1 MASEKITQDKIINAV
16 LSCAFEKSTGATSLS
31 DIADKLGIKKASLY
45 NHFENREAIIDAAV
59 KHCAE
64 VILKTAFIPPEMDA
78 TAQKYSAEVV
88 IKGIVNRWFKM
99 NTKDPLFQ
107 IYAFLQSEKYF
118 STSAAKAYMDS
129 QAKLNDQSIQALKA
143 LANAGK
149 IKALTDDQL
158 KTSAELLVS
167 SMTTLLDA
175 RIILKKSEL
184 RFNPAAEDDDD
195 YSDIDALVFRFCELL
210 K

>member
-1 MASEKITQDKIINAV
+1 MATEKITQEKIINAV

-45 NHFENREAIIDAAV
+45 NHYENREAIIDAAV

-64 VILKTAFIPPEMDA
+64 TILKTAFIPPEMDA

-99 NTKDPLFQ
+99 NTKEPLLQ
-107 IYAFLQSEKYF
+107 IYAFIQSEKYF
-118 STSAAKAYMDS
+118 STSAAKAFLDS
-129 QAKLNDQSIQALKA
+129 QAKLKDQTVQALSA
-143 LANAGK
+143 LANAKK
-149 IKALTDDQL
+149 IKKLSDEQL
-158 KTSAELLVS
+158 NTSAELLVS
-167 SMTTLLDA
+167 SMTTLLDSK
-175 RIILKKSEL
+175 IILKKSEL
-184 RFNPAAEDDDD
+184 RFNPEAEDDDD
-195 YSDIDALVFRFCELL
+195 YSEIDSLVFRFCELL